1 MRRGALFAVL
11 LAGVVVAVSC
21 TRTPLERAVKRELLP
36 SEANVVVADH
46 CQSCHIHANFKGESH
61 MQRAKETFPEGSE
74 MREAKEC
81 LVCHDLRLKTIF
93 KKERRTT
100 MRPHGQT
107 IKMSELPV
115 LGKRPPPPQK
125 IKAKEKKKKKWYF
138 FYLF

>member
-36 SEANVVVADH
+36 SEANVVVADY
-46 CQSCHIHANFKGESH
+46 CQSCHIHATFRGDPH
-61 MQRAKETFPEGSE
+61 MQRVKDTYPQGSE
-74 MREAKEC
+74 FREAKEC

-100 MRPHGQT
+100 TRPHGQL

-115 LGKRPPPPQK
+115 LEKRPPPPK
-125 IKAKEKKKKKWYF
+125 IKAKVKKKKKWYF